1 MLLKYG
7 GFILTKFLRALVIGL
22 LVFNFQITF
31 SEEATFSLEDELS
44 EENFET
50 LGLRKLSAN
59 ELRELS
65 KWIENYKTYP
75 NFEGVTADIEEDY
88 FLVSAIDGNFEGWS
102 GSTIFRLKNGQIW
115 QQRLSGKWKYNKQLP
130 NVRIKKNFFG
140 YFVMRVDDRKSIG
153 VKRIK

>member
-1 MLLKYG
+1 M
-7 GFILTKFLRALVIGL
+7 IGL
-22 LVFNFQITF
+22 LVFNFQITV
-31 SEEATFSLEDELS
+31 SEEAPFSLEDELS
-44 EENFET
+44 EETFET

-65 KWIENYKTYP
+65 KWIENYKTSP
-75 NFEGVTADIEEDY
+75 NFKGVTADIEEDY

-115 QQRLSGKWKYNKQLP
+115 QQRLSGKWKYNKQSP
-130 NVRIKKNFFG
+130 GVRIKKNFFG

>member
-1 MLLKYG
+1 MS
-7 GFILTKFLRALVIGL
+7 GL
-22 LVFNFQITF
+22 LVFNFQITV
-31 SEEATFSLEDELS
+31 SGEIPFSLEDELS

-50 LGLRKLSAN
+50 LGLRKLSEN

-65 KWIENYKTYP
+65 KWIENYKTSP

-115 QQRLSGKWKYNKQLP
+115 QVENGNIINSRQ
-130 NVRIKKNFFG
+130 V
-140 YFVMRVDDRKSIG
+140 
-153 VKRIK
+153 

>member
-1 MLLKYG
+1 M
-7 GFILTKFLRALVIGL
+7 IGL
-22 LVFNFQITF
+22 LVFNFQITV
-31 SEEATFSLEDELS
+31 SEQAPFSLEDELS

-65 KWIENYKTYP
+65 KWIENYKTSP

>member
-1 MLLKYG
+1 M
-7 GFILTKFLRALVIGL
+7 TQFLRVLVSGL
-22 LVFNFQITF
+22 LVFNFQITA
-31 SEEATFSLEDELS
+31 SEEASFSLEDELS
-44 EENFET
+44 VEKFEA
-50 LGLRKLSAN
+50 LGLQKLSAN

-65 KWIENYKTYP
+65 KWIDNYKTSP
-75 NFEGVTADIEEDY
+75 KLEVVTGDIEEDY
-88 FLVSAIDGNFEGWS
+88 FLVSAIDGSFEGWS

-115 QQRLSGKWKYNKQLP
+115 QQRLSGKWKYNKQSP

>member
-1 MLLKYG
+1 M
-7 GFILTKFLRALVIGL
+7 IGL
-22 LVFNFQITF
+22 LVFNFQITV
-31 SEEATFSLEDELS
+31 SEEVPFSLEDELS

-65 KWIENYKTYP
+65 KWIENYKTSP
-75 NFEGVTADIEEDY
+75 NFERVTADIEEDY

-130 NVRIKKNFFG
+130 NVRIKKSFFG

>member
-1 MLLKYG
+1 MS
-7 GFILTKFLRALVIGL
+7 GL
-22 LVFNFQITF
+22 LVFNFQITV
-31 SEEATFSLEDELS
+31 SEEASFSLEDELS

-50 LGLRKLSAN
+50 LGLRKLSEN

-65 KWIENYKTYP
+65 KWIENYKTSP

-88 FLVSAIDGNFEGWS
+88 FLVSAIDGSFEGWS

-115 QQRLSGKWKYNKQLP
+115 QQRLSGKWKYNKQSP
-130 NVRIKKNFFG
+130 GVRIKKNFFG

>member
-1 MLLKYG
+1 M
-7 GFILTKFLRALVIGL
+7 IGL
-22 LVFNFQITF
+22 LVFNFQITV
-31 SEEATFSLEDELS
+31 SEEVPFSLEDELS

-65 KWIENYKTYP
+65 KWIENYKTSP

>member
-1 MLLKYG
+1 MS
-7 GFILTKFLRALVIGL
+7 GL
-22 LVFNFQITF
+22 LVFNFQISV
-31 SEEATFSLEDELS
+31 SEEAPFSLEDELS
-44 EENFET
+44 EETFET

-65 KWIENYKTYP
+65 KWIENYKTSP
-75 NFEGVTADIEEDY
+75 NFEGFTADIEEDY
-88 FLVSAIDGNFEGWS
+88 FLVSAIDGSFEGWS
-102 GSTIFRLKNGQIW
+102 GSTIFRLKNGQIR

>member
-1 MLLKYG
+1 MS
-7 GFILTKFLRALVIGL
+7 GL
-22 LVFNFQITF
+22 LVFNFQITV
-31 SEEATFSLEDELS
+31 SEEAPFSLEDELS
-44 EENFET
+44 EENFEI

-65 KWIENYKTYP
+65 KWIENYKTSP
-75 NFEGVTADIEEDY
+75 NFERVTADIEEDY
-88 FLVSAIDGNFEGWS
+88 FLVSVIDGNFEGWS

-115 QQRLSGKWKYNKQLP
+115 QQRLSGKWKYNKQSP
-130 NVRIKKNFFG
+130 GVRIKKNFFG

>member
-1 MLLKYG
+1 MS
-7 GFILTKFLRALVIGL
+7 GL
-22 LVFNFQITF
+22 LVFNFQISV
-31 SEEATFSLEDELS
+31 SEEAPFSLEDELS
-44 EENFET
+44 EETFET

-65 KWIENYKTYP
+65 KWIENYKTSP
-75 NFEGVTADIEEDY
+75 NFEGFTADIEEDY
-88 FLVSAIDGNFEGWS
+88 FLVSAIDGSFEGWS

-115 QQRLSGKWKYNKQLP
+115 QQRLSGKWKYNKQSP
-130 NVRIKKNFFG
+130 GVRIKKNFFG

>member
-1 MLLKYG
+1 M
-7 GFILTKFLRALVIGL
+7 
-22 LVFNFQITF
+22 FNFQIAVSEAAPF
-31 SEEATFSLEDELS
+31 SIEDELS

-50 LGLRKLSAN
+50 LGLRKLSEN

-65 KWIENYKTYP
+65 KWIENYKTSP
-75 NFEGVTADIEEDY
+75 NFEEVTADIEEDY

-115 QQRLSGKWKYNKQLP
+115 QQRLSGKWKYNKQSP
-130 NVRIKKNFFG
+130 SVRIKKNFFG